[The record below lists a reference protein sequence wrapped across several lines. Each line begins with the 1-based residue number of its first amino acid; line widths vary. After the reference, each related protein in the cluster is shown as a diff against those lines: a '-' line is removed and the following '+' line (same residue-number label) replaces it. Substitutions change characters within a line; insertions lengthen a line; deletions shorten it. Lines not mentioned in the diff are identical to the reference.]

1 MDMENGP
8 SDLVSRLIIFNDPR
22 DRFYFTKKKLLTSFH
37 VSHYRHS
44 QIIFV
49 FILLLS
55 PVPTSYELML
65 LLVEVLSYYLLSAI
79 VQTIL

>member
-37 VSHYRHS
+37 VSHYYDS
-44 QIIFV
+44 QTIFI
-49 FILLLS
+49 FNILLS
-55 PVPTSYELML
+55 PGSY
-65 LLVEVLSYYLLSAI
+65 LV
-79 VQTIL
+79 